1 MLPALSSSAGIIAR
15 LRHWGVGALLLLCLL
30 LPLSLAGCGGLGRPP
45 RAVLLQALTLQIQLT
60 QDAIAQALQ
69 LEPSGEAEVSRVRL
83 ERQQAVP
90 MGAVKGLRLQGRFDW
105 RLAGDP
111 IRVDTPFELY
121 LQRGERGQS
130 WRLVRPNGSAAA
142 DGQEWF
148 SYPLPLRG

>member
-1 MLPALSSSAGIIAR
+1 
-15 LRHWGVGALLLLCLL
+15 
-30 LPLSLAGCGGLGRPP
+30 
-45 RAVLLQALTLQIQLT
+45 VLLQALTLQIQLT

-69 LEPSGEAEVSRVRL
+69 LEPSGDAEVSRVRL

-130 WRLVRPNGSAAA
+130 WRLVRPNGSATA

>member
-1 MLPALSSSAGIIAR
+1 MVALR
-15 LRHWGVGALLLLCLL
+15 LLCLL
-30 LPLSLAGCGGLGRPP
+30 LPLTLAGCGAIGQPP
-45 RAVLLQALTLQIQLT
+45 RAVLLQALTLQIQHT

-69 LEPSGEAEVSRVRL
+69 LEAPGEAELSRVRL

-130 WRLVRPNGSAAA
+130 WRLVRPNGSARA

>member
-15 LRHWGVGALLLLCLL
+15 LRHWGVRALLLLCLL
-30 LPLSLAGCGGLGRPP
+30 LPLALGGCGGIGQPP

-69 LEPSGEAEVSRVRL
+69 LELAGEPELSRVRL
-83 ERQQAVP
+83 ERQREVP
-90 MGAVKGLRLQGRFDW
+90 IGAAKGLRLQGRFDW

-111 IRVDTPFELY
+111 IRLDTPFELY
-121 LQRGERGQS
+121 LQPGERGQS
-130 WRLVRPNGSAAA
+130 WRLVRPSGPGDDAS
-142 DGQEWF
+142 QEWF

>member
-30 LPLSLAGCGGLGRPP
+30 LPLALGGCGGIGQPP

-69 LEPSGEAEVSRVRL
+69 LEVAGEPELTRVRL
-83 ERQQAVP
+83 ERQQEVP
-90 MGAVKGLRLQGRFDW
+90 IGAAKGLRLQGRFDW

-111 IRVDTPFELY
+111 IRLDTPFELY

-130 WRLVRPNGSAAA
+130 WRLVRPSGPGDDAS
-142 DGQEWF
+142 QEWF